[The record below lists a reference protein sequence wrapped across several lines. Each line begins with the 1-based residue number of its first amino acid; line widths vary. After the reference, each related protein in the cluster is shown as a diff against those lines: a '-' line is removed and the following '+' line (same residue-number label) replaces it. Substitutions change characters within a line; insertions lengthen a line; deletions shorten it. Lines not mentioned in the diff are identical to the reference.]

1 MSEQKGRK
9 VYRAGIH
16 WDYRGANVHCWYG
29 HVSPCG
35 EWVDFG
41 TEQRGRLTADWYDTE
56 AAAKASKAGEVAA
69 MAAKLLEE
77 AQQLLAAAREVAA

>member
-1 MSEQKGRK
+1 MSEQGKR

-16 WDYRGANVHCWYG
+16 FDYRGANVFCWFG

-41 TEQRGRLTADWYDTE
+41 VDQRGRLTADWHDTE
-56 AAAKASKAGEVAA
+56 AAAKASKAAEVAA
-69 MAAKLLEE
+69 MGAKLLEE
-77 AQQLLAAAREVAA
+77 AQQLLAAAKEVAA